1 MHQKVHYYAQYTIWD
16 SIRLVTLYSICS
28 FLSSCLCLCCTLYL
42 DFFSIPFICKSSPF
56 LISSF
61 SSFFFS
67 MSISSF
73 SPFFP
78 SLPNNHK
85 TPMII
90 KSWLAINDYLKESHK
105 AIIHAINRSYLNDL
119 SFEIFFLFYNLMPKE
134 SVLKLLKA
142 RNSSQILIKW
152 CLTINSKEFSRRI
165 KNKINFCDEWEHIDN
180 V

>member
-1 MHQKVHYYAQYTIWD
+1 MPNIQSEIPSDLSPYTQ
-16 SIRLVTLYSICS
+16 SAH
-28 FLSSCLCLCCTLYL
+28 SCLHVFVYAVLFTWI
-42 DFFSIPFICKSSPF
+42 FFSIPFICKSSPF

-119 SFEIFFLFYNLMPKE
+119 SFENFFLFYNLMPKE

>member
-1 MHQKVHYYAQYTIWD
+1 MLFSVCIKRYIIMPNIQSEIPSDLSPYTQ
-16 SIRLVTLYSICS
+16 SAH
-28 FLSSCLCLCCTLYL
+28 SCLHVFVYAVLFTWII
-42 DFFSIPFICKSSPF
+42 FSIPFICKSSPF

-67 MSISSF
+67 MSTSSF

-119 SFEIFFLFYNLMPKE
+119 SFEFFFYFTISCLKNLYWNCWRPE
-134 SVLKLLKA
+134 IAL
-142 RNSSQILIKW
+142 RYW
-152 CLTINSKEFSRRI
+152 IN
-165 KNKINFCDEWEHIDN
+165 D